1 MLLLLSSKI
10 EPKKNKKKNAWEK
23 IKKTFY
29 SLCHTFGQD
38 IYTVCFEVF
47 AFQLEIR
54 LKKTRIYSFVRESGQ
69 SGYK

>member
-1 MLLLLSSKI
+1 MG
-10 EPKKNKKKNAWEK
+10 ENK
-23 IKKTFY
+23 KKTFY

-69 SGYK
+69 SGDK